1 MGMGKMVGEF
11 MIQLKERLAINAGQI
26 LSILFVFA
34 CSYGRYAF
42 IFCRLILK
50 WVALSKEKLS
60 SSLLSYGI
68 KIYVG
73 KMKLNNFII
82 I

>member
-34 CSYGRYAF
+34 CNCGCYAF
-42 IFCRLILK
+42 IFSRLILK
-50 WVALSKEKLS
+50 WVALSKEKPS
-60 SSLLSYGI
+60 SSLLRYGI

-73 KMKLNNFII
+73 KMKLDNFII